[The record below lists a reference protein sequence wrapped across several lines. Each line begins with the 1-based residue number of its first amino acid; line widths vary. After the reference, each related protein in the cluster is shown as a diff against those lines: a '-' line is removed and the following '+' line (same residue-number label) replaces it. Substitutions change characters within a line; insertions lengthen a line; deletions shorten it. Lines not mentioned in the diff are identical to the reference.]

1 MVLLPDEHFCD
12 TRVRTPT
19 NIVKCGFEGSET
31 WPGRSKIEAGAAQS
45 WKKTTNMSQK
55 STKTFKNQP
64 RAKKRRPRA
73 KNVPTWPQHGAI
85 VGQALSILEGP
96 GLPQEFPNRV
106 SEGKNAVGSNTPG
119 AASSEA
125 DLEAQEDPQSSSKA

>member
-12 TRVRTPT
+12 TRVRTPK

-55 STKTFKNQP
+55 STKNVQEP
-64 RAKKRRPRA
+64 AKSEKKTPQSEKCA
-73 KNVPTWPQHGAI
+73 NMAPTCGVSTSMLDPC
-85 VGQALSILEGP
+85 
-96 GLPQEFPNRV
+96 GLP
-106 SEGKNAVGSNTPG
+106 
-119 AASSEA
+119 
-125 DLEAQEDPQSSSKA
+125 